1 MGYWKSL
8 TQSIDKD
15 YAEYCCLKPE
25 INQLTHVLAEVSCLL
40 LGFSQIKC
48 VVQSRINSLASLK
61 FSLANAP
68 ELNEIAWWEWL
79 LVFPALF
86 KYMKNGTVDHDYVID
101 AMKIQADADAVML
114 KNKVADINNRIDAVF
129 DKSQT
134 PEMDRLNKETL
145 DEINGLSSF
154 KFEIEAEPK
163 LPRYKIMKS
172 NNEDAARKA
181 MAAQAEHDA
190 AIVKKDVD
198 KIKEQVVKWFATYKA
213 TNKKVCSN
221 PEKLYNDVEIIN
233 QQIKSFF
240 TLRANMPYQ
249 FIIAKTAVGLLAMH
263 TAGIFAGK
271 NEKEHNEKEFR
282 EFVDKVKVEAKLPEN
297 VMTTINNYQVNPP
310 TLEQAV
316 AEVRKLPEF
325 LSREQFIDDIKE
337 AGGNE
342 KGEYPECI
350 GYLVERWKLEWQKDN

>member
-15 YAEYCCLKPE
+15 YAEYCCLKSE
-25 INQLTHVLAEVSCLL
+25 FDQLTHVLAEVSCLL

-114 KNKVADINNRIDAVF
+114 KNKVADINN
-129 DKSQT
+129 
-134 PEMDRLNKETL
+134 ETL

-154 KFEIEAEPK
+154 EFKIEAEPS
-163 LPRYKIMKS
+163 LPWYKIMKS
-172 NNEDAARKA
+172 NNVDAARKA
-181 MAAQAEHDA
+181 MAAQAAHDA

-198 KIKEQVVKWFATYKA
+198 EIKELVVQWFAA
-213 TNKKVCSN
+213 NKKVCSN
-221 PEKLYNDVEIIN
+221 SEKLYNDVEMMK
-233 QQIKSFF
+233 IKSLFSK
-240 TLRANMPYQ
+240 ADMQYQ
-249 FIIAKTAVGLLAMH
+249 FIIAKIAVGLLAMH
-263 TAGIFAGK
+263 TVGIFAVK
-271 NEKEHNEKEFR
+271 NEKEYNEREFR
-282 EFVDKVKVEAKLPEN
+282 EFIDEVKVRAKLPEN
-297 VMTTINNYQVNPP
+297 VMTTIKNYQLNPP

-316 AEVRKLPEF
+316 AEVRKLPE
-325 LSREQFIDDIKE
+325 LVSREQFIDDIKK